1 MQEISIE
8 IAMHN
13 FSIQLKVQQL
23 SGKHTAMS
31 FISLS
36 FSIIV
41 DLFAA
46 KIAGYTFMWT
56 TYETETS
63 TYLWTVNARIFHWN
77 PVADR
82 SI

>member
-23 SGKHTAMS
+23 SGKHTAMN

-46 KIAGYTFMWT
+46 KIAGYTFM
-56 TYETETS
+56 
-63 TYLWTVNARIFHWN
+63 
-77 PVADR
+77 
-82 SI
+82 